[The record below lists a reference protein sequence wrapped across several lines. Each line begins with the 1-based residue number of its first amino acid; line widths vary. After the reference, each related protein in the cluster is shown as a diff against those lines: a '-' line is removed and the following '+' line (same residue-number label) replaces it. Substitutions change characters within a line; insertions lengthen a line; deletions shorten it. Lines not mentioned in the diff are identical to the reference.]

1 MILTRVARHG
11 SKIAVALAFNAA
23 GGGVAGKAAVADNID
38 HVARDSRYGIL
49 CRFVRIRDR
58 RGCASTSGAHDG
70 GEGTIGLAGSGA
82 ASSKPSTAHDL
93 HSVASAARN
102 GVRRGFV
109 RILDTGGRA
118 RNRRA
123 FDTGGP
129 LVARVTGAGK
139 GSVGVGAL
147 CVGITVVGSTG

>member
-1 MILTRVARHG
+1 MEVKLPLLWHATLLAVVLLVKPLSQTTLTTFPVTPDME
-11 SKIAVALAFNAA
+11 SSVALFEFGTDVGVHPPAA
-23 GGGVAGKAAVADNID
+23 HTMD
-38 HVARDSRYGIL
+38 
-49 CRFVRIRDR
+49 
-58 RGCASTSGAHDG
+58 DG

-82 ASSKPSTAHDL
+82 ASSKPATAHDL

-147 CVGITVVGSTG
+147 CVGVTVVRTG